1 LSFSSPKG
9 LYLIVYPRYYC
20 IAQDGKEEK
29 AYETGLNGRL
39 KRRFCGLSLIWD

>member
-20 IAQDGKEEK
+20 IAQEGKEEK
-29 AYETGLNGRL
+29 
-39 KRRFCGLSLIWD
+39 SL

>member
-9 LYLIVYPRYYC
+9 LYLIVYPKI
-20 IAQDGKEEK
+20 IALHKMEKEKK